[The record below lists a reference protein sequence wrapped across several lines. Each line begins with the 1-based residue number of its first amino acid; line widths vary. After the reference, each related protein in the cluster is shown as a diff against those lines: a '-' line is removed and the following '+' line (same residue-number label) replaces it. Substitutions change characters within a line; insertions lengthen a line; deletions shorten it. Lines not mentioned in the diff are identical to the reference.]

1 MPYKGWRKNP
11 LVRFTAAKLRIF
23 KRLRKP
29 PHGKPLIF
37 NTYSAARLASERRSA
52 SKVFHSSF
60 PLPPSLHN
68 LPTLLLCKGV
78 AVPPRPA
85 SPAIF
90 HTNSGSTRQLQ
101 NRTYQKIKSLTF
113 QSGRFLPF
121 RGLFYNVG
129 RAWQVK
135 LTTNYFC
142 QRKLRAGRDSQ
153 SKNQPNSS
161 IKKPPNALI
170 KISQIH

>member
-1 MPYKGWRKNP
+1 M
-11 LVRFTAAKLRIF
+11 RFAAAKLRIF
-23 KRLRKP
+23 KRLRKLLRSKAP
-29 PHGKPLIF
+29 IF
-37 NTYSAARLASERRSA
+37 NTYSTARQAPGRRSA

-78 AVPPRPA
+78 AVPPSFGSA
-85 SPAIF
+85 TVF
-90 HTNSGSTRQLQ
+90 HTNLGSKRQYR
-101 NRTYQKIKSLTF
+101 NRTYHEIKSLTF

-129 RAWQVK
+129 RAWQVE

-161 IKKPPNALI
+161 IKNRQMP
-170 KISQIH
+170 